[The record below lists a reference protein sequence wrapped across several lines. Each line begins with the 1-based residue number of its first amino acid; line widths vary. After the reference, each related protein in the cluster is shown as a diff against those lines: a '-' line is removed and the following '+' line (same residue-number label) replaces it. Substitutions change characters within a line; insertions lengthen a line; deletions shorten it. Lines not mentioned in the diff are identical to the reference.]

1 VNHVAP
7 IEVARA
13 LNYAGRHFGFGR
25 WNVPPA
31 TPGAR
36 YRYGGILVVPAQR
49 FAPCAVTRRRQF
61 ALRHLTR
68 DVLLA
73 WHRGQVVGVLAGCW
87 CGSRLVAPDLGG
99 ADMPASAGDCQRCA
113 FLRGGLTQVSVQVNV
128 TVGGAA

>member
-1 VNHVAP
+1 MNRVAP

-36 YRYGGILVVPAQR
+36 YRHGGILVVPAQR
-49 FAPCAVTRRRQF
+49 FAPCAVTR
-61 ALRHLTR
+61 
-68 DVLLA
+68 
-73 WHRGQVVGVLAGCW
+73 HRGQVVGVLAGCW